1 MMELGTM
8 NEHFLAC
15 LFNMMGVLDRND
27 MEGNYLVMDNA
38 LMSSLPEVCWGAY
51 HATPML
57 P

>member
-1 MMELGTM
+1 M